1 MDRLQAMHVF
11 VRVVE
16 SGTFT
21 KAADSL
27 DMPKGTVTRLVQT
40 LEKHLRTRLLNRTT
54 RRVTVTPDGAAYYER
69 AVRVLS
75 EIAEMEGAMT
85 QARVVPRGRIRVD
98 VLGVVGRLIVVP
110 ALPEFHA
117 RYPEIQIDMG
127 VSDRPV
133 DLIGDQIDCVVRGG
147 EITDQ
152 SLVARRIG
160 VFRDLFCASPGY
172 LKRHGV
178 PRHPTDLESDDHR
191 VVTYFSPRTGRPYP
205 FDMRRGDE
213 AHEIWGKPI
222 VSLNDGSSILA
233 AGLAGLG
240 VVRVWQF
247 MAKPHLERGELVPVL
262 ADWPGDPWS
271 MYVAYPPNRHLSN
284 KLRVF
289 VDWVA
294 NLVAQHTGA
303 KDVLPNA
310 DPADGWRS

>member
-1 MDRLQAMHVF
+1 MDRLQAMQAF

-21 KAADSL
+21 KAADGL
-27 DMPKGTVTRLVQT
+27 DMPKATVTRLVQS
-40 LEKHLRTRLLNRTT
+40 LETHLRTKLLNRTT

-69 AVRVLS
+69 AARVLS
-75 EIAEMEGAMT
+75 EIDEMEGTMT
-85 QARVVPRGRIRVD
+85 QARAVPRGRIRVD
-98 VLGVVGRLIVVP
+98 VPGVLGRLVVIP

-117 RYPEIQIDMG
+117 RYPEIQIDLG

-133 DLIGDQIDCVVRGG
+133 DLVSDQIDCVVRGG

-160 VFRDLFCASPGY
+160 EFHYLFCASPAY
-172 LKRHGV
+172 LQRHGR
-178 PRHPTDLESDDHR
+178 PQHPTDLERDPHR
-191 VVTYFSPRTGRPYP
+191 VVTYFSARTGRPFP

-213 AHEIWGKPI
+213 AHEIWGQSI
-222 VSLNDGSSILA
+222 VSVNDGSAYLA

-240 VVRVWQF
+240 VMRTTVF
-247 MAKPHLERGELVPVL
+247 MAQPHLERGELVPVL
-262 ADWPGDPWS
+262 ADWEAATLPI
-271 MYVAYPPNRHLSN
+271 YVAYPPNRHLSN

-294 NLVAQHTGA
+294 EVVARIA
-303 KDVLPNA
+303 VA
-310 DPADGWRS
+310 PARSTPQR